1 MVEDEVNGSLTRD
14 ITQEGDT
21 THDHIP
27 ESTVIHVHDKP
38 LEASIVKDIAALSP
52 IKPHGGNKSDDEI
65 SQKSVDSVE
74 KRVKSSNS
82 IVKDSQKKSKLP
94 TALRPSR
101 PAPPPPVQHHSTPES
116 KSNLMGKFNKTQE
129 KSKLTKNNSHI
140 QKPEVPKRF
149 IIPKLRKVSKKKT
162 KAGNESELCRR
173 KVRSPPPPRPDPPK
187 LLNRKISFNQSESL
201 VQDVDD
207 SNCTQNISH
216 SEVSDSVDE
225 SKNDANNEIVANQSV
240 INQEDNQNMTSFME
254 NSVTTNNSFG
264 KMSGLT
270 TLSSSVQ
277 GERTQDQSGFT
288 NISAMNVSDM
298 NDSMNISNRH
308 DSVDNSQSA
317 DVIDQPANESK
328 ANDSVVSEDNY
339 VDKPIVNGND
349 ICNDADQ
356 LADNNQKHTQK
367 SESRLPCKLPQPK
380 SHNIRSNSPKPSL
393 VPKSQSLRGTS
404 PKPPPVAPKPNK
416 ALLNR
421 NSPCR
426 EPLYSEVGTSLVGDD
441 VVDGDCSKIDL
452 YKRPL
457 SPIYSKIDKKY
468 IVPNKIDPIISS
480 EGSDLCNTGFEKPS
494 KGVNNGGSELS
505 NEQKP
510 SNGVN
515 NDFPPDEKSEN
526 AGEEIVSADRKD
538 SDSITT
544 SIQGS
549 NGETNNRSNSF
560 DDVENK
566 DGGSK
571 TTSIPGPASS
581 YSSNIPKRATSPALK
596 KKSISSSIP
605 KPNFSPV
612 VKHEND
618 SHEVSVTEKDS
629 VVKPERPSRPP
640 QVVRQSSVPSASP
653 SRLPKVEKSKSLRS
667 ESPKM
672 GTKHQRQ
679 KTAKDVSKIP
689 SGIPQSP
696 KQKTPNPKGSR
707 SSNTGSSPSRLPR
720 KAVNG
725 IVSPKPKRPPPP
737 TSLPKSSRND
747 SRPLDDFNTENH
759 LSEEGHL
766 QINDIEN
773 RYFIYFIFYYY

>member
-1 MVEDEVNGSLTRD
+1 MVEDEVDGSLTRD

-27 ESTVIHVHDKP
+27 ESTVIHDKP

-52 IKPHGGNKSDDEI
+52 IKPHGGNKSDDEL

-74 KRVKSSNS
+74 KKVKSSNS
-82 IVKDSQKKSKLP
+82 VVKDSPKKSKLP

-116 KSNLMGKFNKTQE
+116 KSNLMDKFNKTKE
-129 KSKLTKNNSHI
+129 KSYLTKNNSLI

-149 IIPKLRKVSKKKT
+149 IKPKLRKVPKKKT

-225 SKNDANNEIVANQSV
+225 NKNDANNEIVANQ
-240 INQEDNQNMTSFME
+240 EDNQDMTSFME
-254 NSVTTNNSFG
+254 NSVTIDNSFG

-270 TLSSSVQ
+270 TLSSSVP

-288 NISAMNVSDM
+288 NISDM
-298 NDSMNISNRH
+298 NDSRNISNRH

-328 ANDSVVSEDNY
+328 TNESVVSEDNY
-339 VDKPIVNGND
+339 VDKPIVNGNH
-349 ICNDADQ
+349 ICNSPDQ
-356 LADNNQKHTQK
+356 QDDNNQKHTQK

-380 SHNIRSNSPKPSL
+380 SHSVRSNSPKPSL

-404 PKPPPVAPKPNK
+404 PKPPPVAPKPNR

-421 NSPCR
+421 NSPMR
-426 EPLYSEVGTSLVGDD
+426 EPVYSEVGTSLVGDD
-441 VVDGDCSKIDL
+441 VMDGDCSKIDL

-480 EGSDLCNTGFEKPS
+480 EGSNFYNGGFEL
-494 KGVNNGGSELS
+494 ND
-505 NEQKP
+505 EQKP

-515 NDFPPDEKSEN
+515 NGGSELCSEQNPSNGVNNNLPPGEKD

-544 SIQGS
+544 PIQGP
-549 NGETNNRSNSF
+549 NGETNNRSNSI
-560 DDVENK
+560 DDVEKK

-581 YSSNIPKRATSPALK
+581 YSSNIPKRATTSPALK

-618 SHEVSVTEKDS
+618 SHEVSVTEK
-629 VVKPERPSRPP
+629 
-640 QVVRQSSVPSASP
+640 
-653 SRLPKVEKSKSLRS
+653 RLGS
-667 ESPKM
+667 E
-672 GTKHQRQ
+672 
-679 KTAKDVSKIP
+679 A
-689 SGIPQSP
+689 
-696 KQKTPNPKGSR
+696 
-707 SSNTGSSPSRLPR
+707 
-720 KAVNG
+720 
-725 IVSPKPKRPPPP
+725 
-737 TSLPKSSRND
+737 
-747 SRPLDDFNTENH
+747 
-759 LSEEGHL
+759 
-766 QINDIEN
+766 
-773 RYFIYFIFYYY
+773 

>member
-1 MVEDEVNGSLTRD
+1 MVEDEVDGSLTRD

-27 ESTVIHVHDKP
+27 ESTVIHDKP

-52 IKPHGGNKSDDEI
+52 IKPHGGNKSDDEL

-74 KRVKSSNS
+74 KKVKSSNS
-82 IVKDSQKKSKLP
+82 VVKDSPKKSKLP

-116 KSNLMGKFNKTQE
+116 KSNLMDKFNKTKE
-129 KSKLTKNNSHI
+129 KSYLKKNNSLI

-149 IIPKLRKVSKKKT
+149 IKPKLRKVPKKKT

-216 SEVSDSVDE
+216 SEVRDSVDE
-225 SKNDANNEIVANQSV
+225 NKNDANNEIVANQSV
-240 INQEDNQNMTSFME
+240 INQEDNHDMTSFME
-254 NSVTTNNSFG
+254 NSVTIDNSFG

-270 TLSSSVQ
+270 TLSSSVP

-298 NDSMNISNRH
+298 NDSRNISNRH

-328 ANDSVVSEDNY
+328 TNESVVSEDNY
-339 VDKPIVNGND
+339 VDKPIVNGNH
-349 ICNDADQ
+349 ICNSPDQ
-356 LADNNQKHTQK
+356 QDDNNQKHTQK

-380 SHNIRSNSPKPSL
+380 SHSVRSNSPKPSL

-404 PKPPPVAPKPNK
+404 PKPPPVAPKPNR

-421 NSPCR
+421 NSPMR
-426 EPLYSEVGTSLVGDD
+426 EPVYSEVGTSLVGDD
-441 VVDGDCSKIDL
+441 VMDGDCSKIDL

-480 EGSDLCNTGFEKPS
+480 EGSNFYNGGFEL
-494 KGVNNGGSELS
+494 ND
-505 NEQKP
+505 EQKP

-515 NDFPPDEKSEN
+515 NGGSELCSEQNPSNGVNNNLPPGEKD

-544 SIQGS
+544 PIQGP
-549 NGETNNRSNSF
+549 NGETNNRSNSI
-560 DDVENK
+560 DDVEKK

-581 YSSNIPKRATSPALK
+581 YSSNIPKRATTSPALK

-640 QVVRQSSVPSASP
+640 QVVRQSSLPSASP

-679 KTAKDVSKIP
+679 KMAKDVSKIP

-759 LSEEGHL
+759 MSEEGHL
-766 QINDIEN
+766 QINDVEN
-773 RYFIYFIFYYY
+773 R

>member
-1 MVEDEVNGSLTRD
+1 MVEDEMDGSVTRD

-27 ESTVIHVHDKP
+27 ESTLIHDKP

-52 IKPHGGNKSDDEI
+52 IKPHGGNKSDDEL

-74 KRVKSSNS
+74 KKVKSSNS
-82 IVKDSQKKSKLP
+82 VAKDSPKKSKLP

-116 KSNLMGKFNKTQE
+116 KSNLMGKFNKTKE
-129 KSKLTKNNSHI
+129 KSNLTKNSSLI

-149 IIPKLRKVSKKKT
+149 IKPKLRKVPKKKT

-187 LLNRKISFNQSESL
+187 LLNRKISFDQSESL

-216 SEVSDSVDE
+216 SEVSDRVDE
-225 SKNDANNEIVANQSV
+225 SKNDTNNEIVANQSV

-254 NSVTTNNSFG
+254 NSVTTDNSFG

-270 TLSSSVQ
+270 TLSSSVP

-298 NDSMNISNRH
+298 NDSRNMSNRH

-328 ANDSVVSEDNY
+328 TNESVVSEDNN
-339 VDKPIVNGND
+339 VDKPIVNDND
-349 ICNDADQ
+349 ICDDADQ

-380 SHNIRSNSPKPSL
+380 SHSVRSNSPKPSL

-404 PKPPPVAPKPNK
+404 PNPPPVAPKPNK

-421 NSPCR
+421 NSPTR
-426 EPLYSEVGTSLVGDD
+426 EPVYSEVGTSLVGDD

-468 IVPNKIDPIISS
+468 IVPNKIDPIMSS
-480 EGSDLCNTGFEKPS
+480 EGSNFY
-494 KGVNNGGSELS
+494 NGGIELS
-505 NEQKP
+505 NEQNP

-515 NDFPPDEKSEN
+515 NDLPPDEKIEN
-526 AGEEIVSADRKD
+526 AGEVIVSADKKD

-544 SIQGS
+544 SIQGP
-549 NGETNNRSNSF
+549 NVETNNRSNSF
-560 DDVENK
+560 DDVEKK

-618 SHEVSVTEKDS
+618 SHEVSVTEKDL
-629 VVKPERPSRPP
+629 VMKPERPSRPP
-640 QVVRQSSVPSASP
+640 QVVRQSSLPSASP
-653 SRLPKVEKSKSLRS
+653 SRLPKVEKSNSLRA

-679 KTAKDVSKIP
+679 KMAKDVSKIP

-696 KQKTPNPKGSR
+696 KQKTPNPKGSRSSNTGSSPSNTGSR

-747 SRPLDDFNTENH
+747 SRPLDVFYTENH
-759 LSEEGHL
+759 LPEEGDL

-773 RYFIYFIFYYY
+773 RYFIYFIFY

>member
-1 MVEDEVNGSLTRD
+1 
-14 ITQEGDT
+14 
-21 THDHIP
+21 
-27 ESTVIHVHDKP
+27 
-38 LEASIVKDIAALSP
+38 
-52 IKPHGGNKSDDEI
+52 
-65 SQKSVDSVE
+65 
-74 KRVKSSNS
+74 
-82 IVKDSQKKSKLP
+82 
-94 TALRPSR
+94 
-101 PAPPPPVQHHSTPES
+101 
-116 KSNLMGKFNKTQE
+116 
-129 KSKLTKNNSHI
+129 
-140 QKPEVPKRF
+140 
-149 IIPKLRKVSKKKT
+149 
-162 KAGNESELCRR
+162 
-173 KVRSPPPPRPDPPK
+173 
-187 LLNRKISFNQSESL
+187 
-201 VQDVDD
+201 
-207 SNCTQNISH
+207 
-216 SEVSDSVDE
+216 
-225 SKNDANNEIVANQSV
+225 
-240 INQEDNQNMTSFME
+240 
-254 NSVTTNNSFG
+254 
-264 KMSGLT
+264 
-270 TLSSSVQ
+270 
-277 GERTQDQSGFT
+277 
-288 NISAMNVSDM
+288 M
-298 NDSMNISNRH
+298 NDSRNISNRH

-328 ANDSVVSEDNY
+328 TNESVVSEDNY
-339 VDKPIVNGND
+339 VDKPIVNGNH
-349 ICNDADQ
+349 ICNSPDQ
-356 LADNNQKHTQK
+356 QDDNNQKHTQK

-380 SHNIRSNSPKPSL
+380 SHSVRSNSPKPSL

-404 PKPPPVAPKPNK
+404 PKPPPVAPKPNR

-421 NSPCR
+421 NSPMR
-426 EPLYSEVGTSLVGDD
+426 EPVYSEVGTSLVGDD
-441 VVDGDCSKIDL
+441 VMDGDCSKIDL

-480 EGSDLCNTGFEKPS
+480 EGSNFYNGGFEL
-494 KGVNNGGSELS
+494 ND
-505 NEQKP
+505 EQKP

-515 NDFPPDEKSEN
+515 NGGSELCSEQNPSNGVNNNLPPGEKD

-544 SIQGS
+544 PIQGP
-549 NGETNNRSNSF
+549 NGETNNRSNSI
-560 DDVENK
+560 DDVEKK

-581 YSSNIPKRATSPALK
+581 YSSNIPKRATTSPALK

-640 QVVRQSSVPSASP
+640 QVVRQSSLPSASP

-679 KTAKDVSKIP
+679 KMAKDVSKIP

-759 LSEEGHL
+759 MSEEGHL
-766 QINDIEN
+766 QINDVEN
-773 RYFIYFIFYYY
+773 R

>member
-1 MVEDEVNGSLTRD
+1 MVEDEVDGSLTRD

-27 ESTVIHVHDKP
+27 ESTVIHDKP

-52 IKPHGGNKSDDEI
+52 IKPHGGNKSDDEL

-74 KRVKSSNS
+74 KKVKSSNS
-82 IVKDSQKKSKLP
+82 VVKDSPKKSKLP

-116 KSNLMGKFNKTQE
+116 KSNLMDKFNKTKE
-129 KSKLTKNNSHI
+129 KSYLKKNNSLI

-149 IIPKLRKVSKKKT
+149 IKPKLRKVPKKKT

-216 SEVSDSVDE
+216 SEVRDSVDE
-225 SKNDANNEIVANQSV
+225 NKNDANNEIVANQSV
-240 INQEDNQNMTSFME
+240 INQEDNQDMTSFME
-254 NSVTTNNSFG
+254 NSVTIDNSFG

-270 TLSSSVQ
+270 TLSSSVP

-298 NDSMNISNRH
+298 NDSRNISNRH

-328 ANDSVVSEDNY
+328 TNESVVSEDNY
-339 VDKPIVNGND
+339 VDKPIVNGNH
-349 ICNDADQ
+349 ICNSPDQ
-356 LADNNQKHTQK
+356 QDDNNQKHTQK

-380 SHNIRSNSPKPSL
+380 SHSVRSNSPKPSL

-404 PKPPPVAPKPNK
+404 PKPPPVAPKPNR

-421 NSPCR
+421 NSPMR
-426 EPLYSEVGTSLVGDD
+426 EPVYSEVGTSLVGDD
-441 VVDGDCSKIDL
+441 VMDGDCSKIDL

-480 EGSDLCNTGFEKPS
+480 EGSNFYNGGFEL
-494 KGVNNGGSELS
+494 ND
-505 NEQKP
+505 EQKP

-515 NDFPPDEKSEN
+515 NGGSELCSEQNPSNGVNNNLPPGEKD

-544 SIQGS
+544 PIQGP
-549 NGETNNRSNSF
+549 NGETNNRSNSI
-560 DDVENK
+560 DDVEKK

-581 YSSNIPKRATSPALK
+581 YSSNIPKRATTSPALK

-640 QVVRQSSVPSASP
+640 QVVRQSSLPSASP

-679 KTAKDVSKIP
+679 KMAKDVSKIP

-759 LSEEGHL
+759 MSEEGHL
-766 QINDIEN
+766 QINDVEN
-773 RYFIYFIFYYY
+773 R